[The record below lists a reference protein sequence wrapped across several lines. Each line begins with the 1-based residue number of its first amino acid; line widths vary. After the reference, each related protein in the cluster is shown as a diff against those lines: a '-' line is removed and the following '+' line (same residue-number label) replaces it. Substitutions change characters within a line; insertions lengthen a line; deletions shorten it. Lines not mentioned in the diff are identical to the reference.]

1 MIGGKKNGNICLGIE
16 STAHTFGVGI
26 VDSDGNV
33 LADVR
38 DMFRPEPG
46 KGMIPREASEHHTE
60 RGIEIIRDALN
71 QAGLTLENIDVIAFA
86 QGPGLPPCLK
96 VGGVI
101 ARYLAMT
108 KKKDLIGVNHPV
120 AHIEI
125 GRLTTGVDDPVILFL
140 SGGNTQVIAFAE
152 GFYRIFGE
160 TVDVPVGNA
169 FDVIARELKL
179 KSPGGPEIEKLAS
192 GGSYIELPYSVKGM
206 DMSFSG
212 IITESRKNI
221 RNGAKPEDVCHSL
234 QETCF
239 SMLTEVCERA
249 LAHTEKNEV
258 LLVGGVAANKRLQ
271 DMVKRMC
278 DDRGSDFHVVE
289 FKYSGDCGAMIAWTG
304 MLAYKSGLKTPIKNS
319 NTIQKW
325 RTDETKIEWM

>member
-1 MIGGKKNGNICLGIE
+1 MISGKKKKNVCLGIE

-33 LADVR
+33 LADAR
-38 DMFRPEPG
+38 DMFKPEIG
-46 KGMIPREASEHHTE
+46 KGMIPREASYHHTE

-101 ARYLAMT
+101 ARYLAMM

-125 GRLTTGVDDPVILFL
+125 GRLTTGVNDPVTLFL

-169 FDVIARELKL
+169 FDVVARELKL

-192 GGSYIELPYSVKGM
+192 GGSYIKLPYSVKGM

-221 RNGAKPEDVCHSL
+221 RNGAKPGDVCYSL

-249 LAHTEKNEV
+249 LAHTGKNEV

-278 DDRGSDFHVVE
+278 DDRGADFHVVE
-289 FKYSGDCGAMIAWTG
+289 FKYSGDCGAMIAWAG
-304 MLAYKSGLKTPIKNS
+304 MLAYNSGLKTLIKNS